1 LLPENALQPR
11 TYQQNI
17 AEAASRT
24 NTLVVLPTGLGKTMV
39 AMLVALARLEKFPKG
54 KIVMLAPT
62 KPLALQHY
70 ETFQRML
77 GLNDNE
83 IAIMTGE
90 TDPVERSY
98 LWRRSRYVFATP
110 QTVRNDL
117 RAGRVELNETVLLVF
132 DEAHRSV

>member
-1 LLPENALQPR
+1 
-11 TYQQNI
+11 
-17 AEAASRT
+17 
-24 NTLVVLPTGLGKTMV
+24 MV
-39 AMLVALARLEKFPKG
+39 AMLVAKARLEKFPKG

-70 ETFQRML
+70 ETFKRMMSIK
-77 GLNDNE
+77 DSE

-117 RAGRVELNETVLLVF
+117 RAE
-132 DEAHRSV
+132 RSS

>member
-1 LLPENALQPR
+1 MLPENALQPR
-11 TYQQNI
+11 AYQQNI

-39 AMLVALARLEKFPKG
+39 AMLVAKARLEKFPKG

-77 GLNDNE
+77 GLKDNE

-98 LWRRSRYVFATP
+98 LWRRSR
-110 QTVRNDL
+110 
-117 RAGRVELNETVLLVF
+117 
-132 DEAHRSV
+132 